1 MARVLGDT
9 MMTESTLSDPT
20 RLNAFLERIMLIFQ
34 ESQKLLENV
43 GEDMAEHVL
52 SHGLDTATA
61 IQVNLPRAEFDA
73 MCALISQARG
83 SDGHLGE
90 MIGLIAPFV
99 TLARNFI
106 AAGVAIETALH
117 KLLYTL
123 SIVCSFLLQ
132 RGFCLPAVF
141 VGHLNQSARSFRG
154 HT

>member
-20 RLNAFLERIMLIFQ
+20 RLNAFLERVMLIFQ

-73 MCALISQARG
+73 MCALIA
-83 SDGHLGE
+83 
-90 MIGLIAPFV
+90 
-99 TLARNFI
+99 
-106 AAGVAIETALH
+106 
-117 KLLYTL
+117 
-123 SIVCSFLLQ
+123 
-132 RGFCLPAVF
+132 LPAM
-141 VGHLNQSARSFRG
+141 
-154 HT
+154 